1 MLRVVALLLGLF
13 SLSCGPALSET
24 YYVAPLDAVV
34 TGTPDGTEGLPF
46 LSIDTALKSGKV
58 KGGDTLL
65 LKDGAYGDLSIRKNA
80 AFDVPVTIMSLNGKA
95 AQFDRILLTSDTRNL
110 IFRNLSVWPHD
121 PATGTA
127 YLVRSFDTV
136 SDITLDGLDVRS
148 EEGAGDYM
156 NWDAAKWDA
165 RKFSGIML
173 QGPRSLV
180 TRSKLTA
187 IYHGIVVGEDSQ
199 IIDNIVDGFNG
210 DGMRAFSRSIVRG
223 NRILNCVK
231 TDGNHDD
238 GFQSFQR
245 NGTSSTTDLVIDSNV
260 FIEWTGAP
268 DHPLRGTLQGIG
280 LFDGPYVNLTIVNN
294 LVAVAHSHGISIYG
308 AKGALV
314 MNNTVVNIRGLSGN
328 VPYIAIRPVR
338 NGGPPSTDVLVVNN
352 VAMSFQGKTST
363 TDHVEFRDNSVIGVP
378 SLVFE
383 NPAAFDYRP
392 KASSGYIDTGD
403 ATVAPATDV
412 AGHSRPS
419 GPLPDRGAYEVSVHD
434 APVDPVAI
442 DPVAVPIE
450 RPVKSPTITTIT
462 GDKTTTTTTISPG
475 GSKWIMLDKRKV
487 VVETPPP
494 GSIPIRRPLPFLR
507 GKDRN

>member
-13 SLSCGPALSET
+13 ALSCGPALSET
-24 YYVAPLDAVV
+24 YYVVPLDAVV
-34 TGTPDGTEGLPF
+34 AGTPDGTEGLPF
-46 LSIDTALKSGKV
+46 LSIDKALKSGKV

-65 LKDGAYGDLSIRKNA
+65 LKDGAYGSVTIQANA
-80 AFDVPVTIMSLNGKA
+80 AFDIPVTIMSQNGKA
-95 AQFDRILLTSDTRNL
+95 AHFDRILLTQDTRNL
-110 IFRNLSVWPHD
+110 TLKNLSVWPRD
-121 PATGTA
+121 PSSIGPHS
-127 YLVRSFDTV
+127 LVRAYKTT
-136 SDITLDGLDVRS
+136 SDITADGLDIRS
-148 EEGAGDYM
+148 EEDADDFM
-156 NWDAAKWDA
+156 KWDAAKWEA
-165 RKFSGIML
+165 RKFNGIVL
-173 QGPRSLV
+173 EGPRDIAIRN
-180 TRSKLTA
+180 TLTG
-187 IYHGIVVGEDSQ
+187 IYTGIFLGEDSQ
-199 IIDNIVDGFNG
+199 IIDNIVNGFNG
-210 DGMRAFSRSIVRG
+210 DGINAVSRTTVRG

-231 TDGNHDD
+231 TDANHDD
-238 GFQSFQR
+238 GFQSFAS
-245 NGTSSTTDLVIDSNV
+245 NGGSIIDLVLDSNV
-260 FIEWTGAP
+260 IIEWTGAA
-268 DHPLRGTLQGIG
+268 DHPLRGALEGIG
-280 LFDGPYVNLTIVNN
+280 LFGGPYVNLKIVNN
-294 LVAVAHSHGISIYG
+294 LVAVSHSHGISIYG

-314 MNNTVVNIRGLSGN
+314 TNNTVVNIRGLSGT
-328 VPYIAIRPVR
+328 VPYIAIRPR
-338 NGGPPSTDVLVVNN
+338 NGTPSTDVLVVNN
-352 VAMSFQGKTST
+352 VAMSFQSNAST
-363 TDHVEFRDNSVIGVP
+363 TDHVEFRDNSVIGIP

-487 VVETPPP
+487 VETAPP
-494 GSIPIRRPLPFLR
+494 GSIPPRSPLPFFR